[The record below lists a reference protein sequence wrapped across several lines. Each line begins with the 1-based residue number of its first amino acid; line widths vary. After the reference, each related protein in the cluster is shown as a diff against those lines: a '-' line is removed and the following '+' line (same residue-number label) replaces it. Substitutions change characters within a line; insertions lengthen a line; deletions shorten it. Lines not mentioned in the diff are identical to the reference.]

1 MAHVRVLYCPVCSG
15 DDQRAASLVAELN
28 GTGHTAEME
37 RGQKNQYDV
46 LVDDKL
52 VFSKEREGRWPTL
65 DEILTALP

>member
-1 MAHVRVLYCPVCSG
+1 M
-15 DDQRAASLVAELN
+15 AELN